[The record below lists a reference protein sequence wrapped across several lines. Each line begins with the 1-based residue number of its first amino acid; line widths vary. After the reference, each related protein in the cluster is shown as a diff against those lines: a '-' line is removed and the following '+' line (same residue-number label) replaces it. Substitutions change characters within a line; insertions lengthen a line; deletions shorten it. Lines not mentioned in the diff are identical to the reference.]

1 MSERTTITIA
11 RKMGSGG
18 AYVGQIIARRFG
30 LKYVDREVLTLAAE
44 SLGVEEGAVE
54 ASRERLTPFW
64 GRLFGALTLG
74 PPDGTYTPPPVRT
87 FTDEELFGRQ
97 VEAMR
102 LIARR
107 EDCVILG
114 HGGAHVLAPHPR
126 MINFYFHAPLRHRVR
141 RVMELYD
148 VADGERARRLVEES
162 DERRN
167 RYFRQMTGRDWACAD
182 NYHLCIDTS
191 LFPLDDLAERLVKFI
206 ERRIG
211 AAPGPTGAH

>member
-1 MSERTTITIA
+1 MIERTTITIA

-18 AYVGQIIARRFG
+18 AYVGQIIARHFG
-30 LKYVDREVLTLAAE
+30 LRYVDREVLRLAAE
-44 SLGVEEGAVE
+44 SLGVEEEAVE
-54 ASRERLTPFW
+54 ASREQLTSFW

-87 FTDEELFGRQ
+87 FSDEELFGRQ
-97 VEAMR
+97 VEALR
-102 LIARR
+102 VIARR
-107 EDCVILG
+107 EDCLIMG
-114 HGGAHVLAPHPR
+114 YGGAHVLAPHPR
-126 MINFYFHAPLRHRVR
+126 MINFYFHAPVRCRVK
-141 RVMELYD
+141 RVMELYRLTD
-148 VADGERARRLVEES
+148 REQARRLIEES

-167 RYFRQMTGRDWACAD
+167 RYFKQMTGRDWACAD

-211 AAPGPTGAH
+211 AHTD